1 MKRYKAVIVGA
12 VIFLTL
18 IAIAYSEPSKTS
30 YQERA
35 KRIKLYEPY
44 YYGPR
49 RMDVN

>member
-1 MKRYKAVIVGA
+1 MKRYKAVIVGT

-18 IAIAYSEPSKTS
+18 AAIAYSEPKPTL
-30 YQERA
+30 EE
-35 KRIKLYEPY
+35 KMKNVKKYEAY